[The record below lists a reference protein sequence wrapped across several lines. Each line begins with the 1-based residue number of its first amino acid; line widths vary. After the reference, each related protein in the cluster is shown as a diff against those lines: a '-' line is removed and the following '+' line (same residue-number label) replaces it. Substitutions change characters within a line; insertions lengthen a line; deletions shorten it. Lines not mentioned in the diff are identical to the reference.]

1 MGSSYKE
8 ATHNNNVLYY
18 KLHGLV
24 SIKKIVKFYKP
35 NQILILFFSLAHR
48 SLSTLHYFQLKKNKQ
63 TAKQIMLLS
72 MVQLKF
78 IILLILKAKKTKE
91 KKTGNLPIKY
101 NLDSAMK
108 IFFTWVLPVRLSL

>member
-35 NQILILFFSLAHR
+35 NQILILFFFLWHID
-48 SLSTLHYFQLKKNKQ
+48 LYQLC
-63 TAKQIMLLS
+63 TIS
-72 MVQLKF
+72 
-78 IILLILKAKKTKE
+78 
-91 KKTGNLPIKY
+91 
-101 NLDSAMK
+101 S
-108 IFFTWVLPVRLSL
+108 

>member
-35 NQILILFFSLAHR
+35 NQILILFF
-48 SLSTLHYFQLKKNKQ
+48 
-63 TAKQIMLLS
+63 
-72 MVQLKF
+72 
-78 IILLILKAKKTKE
+78 
-91 KKTGNLPIKY
+91 
-101 NLDSAMK
+101 
-108 IFFTWVLPVRLSL
+108 FFGT